1 MSLSDKPAASVT
13 SPAALLFRQARGLWP
28 GTALSA
34 VIAVA
39 ATALAS
45 LHSGPQLL
53 YALLLGVAFHYLSQ
67 EPITKPGIEFCGR
80 SLLRLGVALLG
91 ARITADQ
98 ILGLGWQTALTV
110 VAAVV
115 TTMLCGLAVGAR
127 LGMTRAQRVLSGGA
141 VAICGASAALA
152 ISSVLPRE
160 KNGERF
166 TLMVVVTVTVM
177 STLAMVLYP
186 FISRALNLPPELA
199 GFFIG
204 ATIHD
209 VAQVVGAGYMISN
222 QAGDVATIVKLFRVS
237 MLAFVVMVVSV
248 AFKTAREQAQAQA
261 QAEAQAEAQARAQTE
276 AEAASTDGGR
286 IPNPQALVPW
296 FLWLFLVIM
305 VLNSAG
311 LIAASVQG
319 ALNATSRACLV
330 TAIAALGMKTS
341 FQQLARAGWRPMALI
356 LVETLWIAGFVLTL
370 IWLRR

>member
-1 MSLSDKPAASVT
+1 LRESLRDPVT
-13 SPAALLFRQARGLWP
+13 TRLVSLPVQLFQQARSLWP
-28 GTALSA
+28 GTAASA

-53 YALLLGVAFHYLSQ
+53 YALLLGVAFHYLST
-67 EPITKPGIEFCGR
+67 EPLTKPGIEFCGR
-80 SLLRLGVALLG
+80 GLLRLGVALLG

-98 ILGLGWQTALTV
+98 IVGLGWQTALTV
-110 VAAVV
+110 VAAVA
-115 TTMLCGLAVGAR
+115 TTMLCGLAVGAK
-127 LGMTRAQRVLSGGA
+127 LGMTLAQRVLSGGA

-186 FISRALNLPPELA
+186 FITRALNLPPELA

-204 ATIHD
+204 TTIHD

-222 QAGDVATIVKLFRVS
+222 EAGDIATIVKLFRVAL
-237 MLAFVVMVVSV
+237 LAVVVMVVSV
-248 AFKTAREQAQAQA
+248 AFKAAREQAQG
-261 QAEAQAEAQARAQTE
+261 EAQAAHSDSRKAK
-276 AEAASTDGGR
+276 
-286 IPNPQALVPW
+286 PQSLIPW
-296 FLWLFLVIM
+296 FLWLFIAIM
-305 VLNSAG
+305 ALNSAG
-311 LIAASVQG
+311 LISSTVQS

-341 FQQLARAGWRPMALI
+341 FQQLARAGWKPMALI
-356 LVETLWIAGFVLTL
+356 LVETLWIAGFVLCL

>member
-1 MSLSDKPAASVT
+1 MPAPDPVTASAASRAVQ
-13 SPAALLFRQARGLWP
+13 LFRQARLLWP
-28 GTALSA
+28 GTTLSA

-67 EPITKPGIEFCGR
+67 EPLTKPGIEFCGR
-80 SLLRLGVALLG
+80 GLLRLGVALLG

-98 ILGLGWQTALTV
+98 IVGLGWQTALTV

-115 TTMLCGLAVGAR
+115 TTMLCGLAVGAK

-186 FISRALNLPPELA
+186 FLTRALNLPPELA

-222 QAGDVATIVKLFRVS
+222 EAGDVATIVKLFRVAL
-237 MLAFVVMVVSV
+237 LAVVVMVVSV
-248 AFKTAREQAQAQA
+248 AFKAAREEAQLEAEVKAQAAHSDSRKA
-261 QAEAQAEAQARAQTE
+261 Q
-276 AEAASTDGGR
+276 
-286 IPNPQALVPW
+286 PQSLIPW
-296 FLWLFLVIM
+296 FLWLFIAIM
-305 VLNSAG
+305 AFNSAG
-311 LIAASVQG
+311 LISSTVQS

-341 FQQLARAGWRPMALI
+341 FQQLARAGWKPMALI

-370 IWLRR
+370 ILLRR

>member
-1 MSLSDKPAASVT
+1 MPAPDPVTASAASRAVQ
-13 SPAALLFRQARGLWP
+13 LFRQARPLWP

-34 VIAVA
+34 VIAAA

-67 EPITKPGIEFCGR
+67 EPTTKPGIEFCGR
-80 SLLRLGVALLG
+80 GLLRLGVALLG

-98 ILGLGWQTALTV
+98 IVGLGWQTALTV

-115 TTMLCGLAVGAR
+115 TTMLCGLAVGAK
-127 LGMTRAQRVLSGGA
+127 LGMTRSQRVLSGGA

-177 STLAMVLYP
+177 STVAMVLYP
-186 FISRALNLPPELA
+186 FIARALNLPPEIA

-222 QAGDVATIVKLFRVS
+222 EAGDVATIVKLFRVA
-237 MLAFVVMVVSV
+237 MLAVVVMVVSV
-248 AFKTAREQAQAQA
+248 AFKTARERA
-261 QAEAQAEAQARAQTE
+261 QAEAQA
-276 AEAASTDGGR
+276 ASTDKR
-286 IPNPQALVPW
+286 KPKAQSLIPW
-296 FLWLFLVIM
+296 FLWLFIAIM
-305 VLNSAG
+305 ALNSAG
-311 LIAASVQG
+311 LISATAQSG
-319 ALNATSRACLV
+319 LNATSRACLV

-341 FQQLARAGWRPMALI
+341 FEQLARAGWKPMVLI
-356 LVETLWIAGFVLTL
+356 LVETLWIAAFVLTL
-370 IWLRR
+370 ILLRR

>member
-1 MSLSDKPAASVT
+1 MTTGIASHAT
-13 SPAALLFRQARGLWP
+13 QFIRQARSLGP
-28 GTALSA
+28 GTAASA
-34 VIAVA
+34 FIAAA

-53 YALLLGVAFHYLSQ
+53 YALLLGVAFHYLST
-67 EPITKPGIEFCGR
+67 EPLTKPGIEFCGR
-80 SLLRLGVALLG
+80 GLLRLGVALLG

-98 ILGLGWQTALTV
+98 IVGLGWQTALTV
-110 VAAVV
+110 IAAVA
-115 TTMLCGLAVGAR
+115 TTMLCGLAVGAK

-186 FISRALNLPPELA
+186 FLTRALNLPPQMA

-222 QAGDVATIVKLFRVS
+222 EAGDVATIVKLFRVAL
-237 MLAFVVMVVSV
+237 LAVVVMVVSV
-248 AFKTAREQAQAQA
+248 AFKAARERA
-261 QAEAQAEAQARAQTE
+261 QAEAQAEAD
-276 AEAASTDGGR
+276 AANTTGR
-286 IPNPQALVPW
+286 QPKSPKPQALVPW
-296 FLWLFLVIM
+296 FLWLFLAIM

-311 LIAASVQG
+311 LISAPVQSG
-319 ALNATSRACLV
+319 LNAVSRACLV

-341 FQQLARAGWRPMALI
+341 FEQLARAGWRPMALI
-356 LVETLWIAGFVLTL
+356 LVETLWIAAFVLGL

>member
-237 MLAFVVMVVSV
+237 MLAVVVMV
-248 AFKTAREQAQAQA
+248 
-261 QAEAQAEAQARAQTE
+261 
-276 AEAASTDGGR
+276 
-286 IPNPQALVPW
+286 
-296 FLWLFLVIM
+296 
-305 VLNSAG
+305 
-311 LIAASVQG
+311 
-319 ALNATSRACLV
+319 
-330 TAIAALGMKTS
+330 
-341 FQQLARAGWRPMALI
+341 
-356 LVETLWIAGFVLTL
+356 
-370 IWLRR
+370 